1 MDGGG
6 LGVTAQLLLLLLLRL
21 LLFDA
26 FDPCEKVSKTSD
38 IPLLRLLVDRA
49 TVRETDD
56 ASDWLEDVQPDSEM
70 PFLLMRLTLR

>member
-1 MDGGG
+1 M
-6 LGVTAQLLLLLLLRL
+6 GVTAQLLLLLLLRL

-26 FDPCEKVSKTSD
+26 FDRCEKVSKTSD

-49 TVRETDD
+49 TLRETDD